1 MFIIRI
7 SHYNYRARLSQKLS
21 DGREAMCFLRVLIF
35 LLYFQFCSP
44 VSVLHEYFVGPT
56 DRDKWRRSPWC
67 PVGWVR
73 GKQMENMIRRAV
85 HARARARVRIH
96 FRRNRTT
103 APRSRMSRR
112 RRRRRDQLTANFLI
126 FPYYCILPV
135 KYLSRSFYQL
145 RVSIAY
151 SHRDDVYKWYSRP

>member
-35 LLYFQFCSP
+35 LLYF
-44 VSVLHEYFVGPT
+44 VLLYRCFTSILLGRLIGISDDAAHG
-56 DRDKWRRSPWC
+56 
-67 PVGWVR
+67 VR
-73 GKQMENMIRRAV
+73 WGECEGNRWKIWLGV
-85 HARARARVRIH
+85 PCARARARVQIH

-151 SHRDDVYKWYSRP
+151 SLRDDVYKWYSRP